1 METLTKDIQNKTTPS
16 EALNRLKE
24 GNKRF
29 VSQTV
34 LSRNFS
40 EQVQITSN
48 GQAPF
53 AVVLGCI
60 DSRAPLELI
69 FDQGVGDIFGARVA
83 GNIINEDV
91 LGSLEY
97 SCKVAGS
104 KLIVVLGHTKC
115 GAVTAACNNV
125 ELGNVTALLNKIKP
139 AVNAIGGE
147 MTLENIEAVAIKNVE
162 LSIEQIKKESPI
174 LAEMEQNDEIK
185 IIGASYSVETGEV
198 TFL

>member
-1 METLTKDIQNKTTPS
+1 METLTKTLQEKITPS
-16 EALNRLKE
+16 EALERLKE
-24 GNKRF
+24 GNLRYVSKQMIKR
-29 VSQTV
+29 
-34 LSRNFS
+34 NYG
-40 EQVQITSN
+40 EQVKITSE

-69 FDQGVGDIFGARVA
+69 FDQGVGDIFGTRVA

-97 SCKVAGS
+97 SCKAAGS
-104 KLIVVLGHTKC
+104 KLVVVLGHTKC
-115 GAVTAACNNV
+115 GAVTAACQNV

-139 AVNAIGGE
+139 AVNAVGGE
-147 MTLENIEAVAIKNVE
+147 MTSENIETVAIKNIE
-162 LSIEQIKKESPI
+162 LSINQIRKESSI
-174 LAEMEQNDEIK
+174 LNEMEQNGEIQ

-198 TFL
+198 NFL

>member
-1 METLTKDIQNKTTPS
+1 M
-16 EALNRLKE
+16 
-24 GNKRF
+24 
-29 VSQTV
+29 
-34 LSRNFS
+34 
-40 EQVQITSN
+40 
-48 GQAPF
+48 
-53 AVVLGCI
+53 
-60 DSRAPLELI
+60 
-69 FDQGVGDIFGARVA
+69 
-83 GNIINEDV
+83 
-91 LGSLEY
+91 
-97 SCKVAGS
+97 
-104 KLIVVLGHTKC
+104 LGHTKC

-174 LAEMEQNDEIK
+174 LAEMEQNGEIK

>member
-1 METLTKDIQNKTTPS
+1 METLTKEIQSTITP
-16 EALNRLKE
+16 ENALTRLKD
-24 GNKRF
+24 GNNRY
-29 VSQTV
+29 VSGTM
-34 LSRNFS
+34 LSRNLN
-40 EQVQITSN
+40 EQVEITAN

-69 FDQGVGDIFGARVA
+69 FDQGVGDIFGTRVA

-97 SCKVAGS
+97 SCKAAGS
-104 KLIVVLGHTKC
+104 KLVVVLGHTKC
-115 GAVTAACNNV
+115 GAVTSACNNV

-147 MTLENIEAVAIKNVE
+147 MTPENIETVAIKNVE
-162 LSIEQIKKESPI
+162 LSIEQIRKESPI
-174 LAEMEQNDEIK
+174 LADMESNGEIK
-185 IIGASYSVETGEV
+185 IVGASYSVETGKV